1 MKELPELHE
10 TVLDE
15 ATVDRLFTDIAEL
28 TRVIE
33 VIPKASGRG
42 YVGEQSITLQAAR
55 QMLRSRGC
63 RAIQVRYVHDGAQ
76 WWDTLMPQPKGTRIV
91 RIRHDPND
99 HA

>member
-10 TVLDE
+10 TILDE
-15 ATVDRLFTDIAEL
+15 ATVDQLFVDIAEL
-28 TRVIE
+28 TQVIE

-42 YVGEQSITLQAAR
+42 YVGEQSIPLAQAR
-55 QMLRSRGC
+55 QMLRDRDC
-63 RAIQVRYVHDGAQ
+63 RAIQLRYVHEGAQ
-76 WWDTLMPQPKGTRIV
+76 WWDTLMPGAQGTRIV